1 MIMAEKPPLF
11 VFVRSGL
18 NVPSPLQAKHPRREI
33 KNNIYNHGRS
43 GIKRLSSI
51 LVALADKPLG
61 KLEMATI
68 MVIPENVYRAAPYP
82 QKPIENSMLLA

>member
-18 NVPSPLQAKHPRREI
+18 NVPSPLHANHPRREI

-51 LVALADKPLG
+51 LVAGMQIALAFDPAVVDVG
-61 KLEMATI
+61 
-68 MVIPENVYRAAPYP
+68 
-82 QKPIENSMLLA
+82 